1 MPSLPVSRRQIT
13 QEPKATMTNAIA
25 TSIPPLT
32 GPSGFRIK
40 KYTMIHTPR
49 TSDMTPMKVNG
60 KRTALDH
67 RSKVG
72 AGPRSPGAGAGRQE
86 AWRA

>member
-1 MPSLPVSRRQIT
+1 
-13 QEPKATMTNAIA
+13 
-25 TSIPPLT
+25 
-32 GPSGFRIK
+32 
-40 KYTMIHTPR
+40 MIHTPR